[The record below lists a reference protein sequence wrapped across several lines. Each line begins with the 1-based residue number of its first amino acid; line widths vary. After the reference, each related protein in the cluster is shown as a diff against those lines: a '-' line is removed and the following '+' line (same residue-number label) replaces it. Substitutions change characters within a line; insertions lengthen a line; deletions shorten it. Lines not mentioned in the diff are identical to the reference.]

1 MKTVSQLMRKGITY
15 SDTMNLKIV
24 KDRLSNIF
32 ATCRTKV
39 CNANKHCDLG
49 FVCVCVCVCVFLNN
63 IRGRRYY
70 LSRGW
75 DLMNNILC

>member
-1 MKTVSQLMRKGITY
+1 MREGITY

-49 FVCVCVCVCVFLNN
+49 FVCVCVCV
-63 IRGRRYY
+63 YY
-70 LSRGW
+70 LEQYKGK
-75 DLMNNILC
+75 ILFITGVGLNKQYFYAN